1 MSAVIQIDIKG
12 WFPAVVVNNAV
23 GGSFGDF
30 FAELKAALKKRAA

>member
-1 MSAVIQIDIKG
+1 MIDIKG

-30 FAELKAALKKRAA
+30 FSELKTVLKNRTQ